1 MVSRRKVMVSAALL
15 LALAGPKVA
24 LAQEKP
30 RVVAT
35 FTIIGDLVQAVG
47 GDAVSVTT
55 LVGPDGDAHVFEPR
69 PSDVAAVAKADLIVA
84 NGLGMEPWLERL
96 TEAADFKG
104 KTVIASAA
112 VQPLEFEGEE
122 EGEAHEGED
131 HDGHEHH
138 GDDPHAFQDL
148 SNGRLYVKAI
158 AAALEAAAPSQAGA
172 IAARAAKLD
181 GEMAALDAEIKA
193 ELGALPAENRRI
205 LTSHDAFHYF
215 GKAYGLDI
223 ISIQGASTESEPS
236 AKDLAA
242 IARQAKSGHVKAIFL
257 ENMSNP
263 ILAET
268 ISAESGVPVGG
279 ELVADAL
286 TKEGGLA
293 PHYLDMFR
301 HNLAQLLKVL
311 R

>member
-1 MVSRRKVMVSAALL
+1 VSRRKVMVSAALL
-15 LALAGPKVA
+15 LALAGPKA
-24 LAQEKP
+24 TLAAEKP

-35 FTIIGDLVQAVG
+35 FTIIGDLVEAVG

-55 LVGPDGDAHVFEPR
+55 LVGRDGDAHVFEPR

-84 NGLGMEPWLERL
+84 NGLGMEPWLARL

-104 KTVIASAA
+104 KTVIASAE
-112 VQPLEFEGEE
+112 VTPLPFKEE
-122 EGEAHEGED
+122 ADSSGAMP
-131 HDGHEHH
+131 
-138 GDDPHAFQDL
+138 DDPHAFQDL

-158 AAALEAAAPSQAGA
+158 AAALEALAPNDAGA
-172 IAARAAKLD
+172 IAARAAHLD
-181 GEMAALDAEIKA
+181 AEMMVLDAEIKA
-193 ELGALPAENRRI
+193 KLAALPASNRRI

-215 GKAYGLDI
+215 AKAYGLDI
-223 ISIQGASTESEPS
+223 LSIQGASTETEPS
-236 AKDLAA
+236 AADLAE
-242 IARQAKSGHVKAIFL
+242 IARQAKSGQVKAIFL

-263 ILAET
+263 TLAQT

-286 TKEGGLA
+286 TEEGGFA

-301 HNLAQLLKVL
+301 YNLAELLKVL
-311 R
+311 Q